1 MDEEAARRIMQ
12 SFVGDKLKIK
22 NLEETEG
29 GYISFEMVAKHDR
42 MHEGTLTRGKNCT
55 SIDAFA
61 VACDYNG
68 KKHILVIEWKLAED
82 DSGNKAPTNETSKNT
97 EEISSGKTRVSRY
110 KSLIGSSKYLI
121 PQNSYYNNSL
131 FHLPFYELMR
141 QTLWAELCMENFGA
155 SDYLHIHVMP
165 EENAMRTKTYKC
177 IGNIK
182 GVEKS
187 WRSHL
192 TKEGNERYIVSNPY
206 LVVEALEQTGNAD
219 KYKKL
224 IKYLKTRYY

>member
-1 MDEEAARRIMQ
+1 MTTNLILNICCFNHLFAVRVDEEAARRIMQ

-141 QTLWAELCMENFGA
+141 QTLWAELCMEDFGA

-182 GVEKS
+182 GVEKKLAFS
-187 WRSHL
+187 SH
-192 TKEGNERYIVSNPY
+192 KRGE
-206 LVVEALEQTGNAD
+206 
-219 KYKKL
+219 
-224 IKYLKTRYY
+224 